1 MKSAGYLLLIA
12 GFLGGAFATS
22 LDTQA
27 TDWMLFVPAAAI
39 ATLGLFFIKR
49 ASSSLAR
56 SEELLNANRVEL
68 SESIGNIVVALDD
81 LIGLGL
87 PPTALRNAIDDRLRE
102 DLRRFAEARES
113 IVHLVGLQAYANIM
127 SEFAAGE
134 RYVNRV
140 WSASADGYAD
150 EAARYLERAAAQ
162 FRQAQ
167 AELAGAGIR

>member
-1 MKSAGYLLLIA
+1 MPS
-12 GFLGGAFATS
+12 
-22 LDTQA
+22 
-27 TDWMLFVPAAAI
+27 
-39 ATLGLFFIKR
+39 
-49 ASSSLAR
+49 
-56 SEELLNANRVEL
+56 
-68 SESIGNIVVALDD
+68 
-81 LIGLGL
+81 
-87 PPTALRNAIDDRLRE
+87 TALRNAIDDRLRE

-140 WSASADGYAD
+140 WSASADGYTD

-167 AELAGAGIR
+167 AELAAAGIR